1 LDLDGIGDSEHILNA
16 NNQDNFPLMGMF
28 SSFNTSLGYH
38 ANVISNSTIEDFE
51 YFDSDST
58 IKIHVSN
65 MTATQNYGFCRVCIP
80 HALMDVNNISV
91 IIDDGAVEVLHFN
104 DTIYDNDTHRWI
116 YFAYQH
122 SVHEI
127 VIVPE
132 FSSFLILPL
141 FMIATLLAV
150 IAYKRKHAI

>member
-80 HALMDVNNISV
+80 HALMDVNNI
-91 IIDDGAVEVLHFN
+91 
-104 DTIYDNDTHRWI
+104 
-116 YFAYQH
+116 
-122 SVHEI
+122 
-127 VIVPE
+127 VPE